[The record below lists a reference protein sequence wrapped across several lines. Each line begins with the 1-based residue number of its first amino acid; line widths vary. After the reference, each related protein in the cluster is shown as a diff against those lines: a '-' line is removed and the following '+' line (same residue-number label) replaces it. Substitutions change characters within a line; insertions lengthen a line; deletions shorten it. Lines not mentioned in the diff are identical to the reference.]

1 MKNKKLL
8 VLFLSVLA
16 LSALLNFC
24 NLGTIPPG
32 LYHDVAVNG
41 NDALDALKSGDFK
54 LFYTQN
60 NGREG
65 FFINL
70 IAFNFFLFG
79 ASIFSMRMAAA
90 IIGTLTVCGI
100 YLLTKELFKNRII
113 ALLSMFFLA
122 TSFWHLNFSRFGFR
136 AIMVPFCLVFSFY
149 FLARALKTQ
158 KLLNF
163 ILSGAFFGLGFHT
176 YISFRM
182 AILILIVPI
191 FFACKNFYKDWK
203 DSKNFWGTY
212 IKKNYFKMDI
222 WLLAIFLVALPI
234 GIYFLQNPQDFL
246 SRASGV
252 SVFAQQN
259 PITAFFESAIRH
271 LGMFNFHGDY
281 NWRHNLAGSPML
293 PWPLGILFLVGFI
306 VSLKEIIMSI
316 KNKNAGEKSN
326 YWLIVVWFFVML
338 LPGVLTY
345 EGVPHAL
352 RVIGVI
358 PPVYIF
364 SGIGAFWAFEK
375 SKPFFTNKKL
385 YLVLSILLVL
395 SIGYRDVHKYFID
408 WAKNPE
414 TVNAFSQYFVDI
426 GNYLNTVP
434 DDVKKYVIKNEETQ
448 TPIFL
453 ERAKYGEIRSLYIEE
468 ELLTKLAPLNNSVIV
483 PIKNDDKLFEKL
495 QNIFPNGKKIQDQKV
510 WIFKIN

>member
-1 MKNKKLL
+1 MKNKKFLI
-8 VLFLSVLA
+8 LFLSIFI
-16 LSALLNFC
+16 LSIFLRFWD
-24 NLGTIPPG
+24 LGTIPPG

-41 NDALDALKSGDFK
+41 NDALDAIKSGDFK

-65 FFINL
+65 LFINF
-70 IAFNFFLFG
+70 IAFSFMLFST
-79 ASIFSMRMAAA
+79 SIFSMRLASA
-90 IIGTLTVCGI
+90 IIGILTVWGI
-100 YLLTKELFKNRII
+100 YLLTKELFKNRAI
-113 ALLSMFFLA
+113 ALVSMFFLA

-149 FLARALKTQ
+149 FLAKALRTQ
-158 KLLNF
+158 KLYNF

-182 AILILIVPI
+182 AILILIVPL
-191 FFACKNFYKDWK
+191 FFAFKNFLKDWK
-203 DSKNFWGTY
+203 ISKNFLEAC
-212 IKKNYFKMDI
+212 KKKINLKI
-222 WLLAIFLVALPI
+222 AAWLLAIFFVALPI

-252 SVFAQQN
+252 SVFAQAN
-259 PITAFFESAIRH
+259 PIKSFLGSAVKH
-271 LGMFNFHGDY
+271 LGMFNFQGDY

-293 PWPLGILFLVGFI
+293 PWPLGILFIIGFI
-306 VSLKEIIMSI
+306 LSLKEIILSV
-316 KNKNAGEKSN
+316 KNKNAEEKSN

-358 PPVYIF
+358 PPIYIF
-364 SGIGAFWAFEK
+364 SGIGALWAYEK
-375 SKPFFTNKKL
+375 IKPFFQKKRL
-385 YLVLSILLVL
+385 FVGLCILFLISV
-395 SIGYRDVHKYFID
+395 GYRDVHKYFID

-414 TVNAFSQYFVDI
+414 TINAFSQYFVNV

-434 DDVKKYVIKNEETQ
+434 NDVQKYVITNEETQ

-453 ERAKYGEIRSLYIEE
+453 ERTKYGSPRSLYISEE
-468 ELLTKLAPLNNSVIV
+468 SLDKLTPLPNSVIV
-483 PIKNDDKLFEKL
+483 PIANDDKLFGKL
-495 QNIFPNGKKIQDQKV
+495 QTLFPNGIKVQDQEV